1 MGTMIQLSLGNMQID
16 WGKNGGYTDHS
27 ALFQNSDL
35 AEVPSYYAGEE
46 TEDHVNFPD
55 GFKTII
61 EYHLGLS
68 KPLWQVADR
77 LRLLGYTTKYCEAE
91 FKYFEDFY
99 AFSDEDEKQKA
110 SFEQLKNAL
119 ETMDTSMLSLDT
131 SGHDMHN
138 KAFKIELYKK
148 MGLNH
153 YVDNPEMLENIGNED
168 DFISCYSLLQLLS
181 RNNSAKNLPVIW
193 DFADHEHAG
202 WAARKDYVKE
212 PDQSKKFLFVTEGS
226 SDSLILKH
234 GLSLLKPHIADLF
247 DFVDMQEG
255 YPFSGTGNLV
265 NFVKGLISIK
275 VQNNVLIL
283 FDNDAE
289 GVASYNK
296 CKGMNVP
303 NNMKIL
309 KLPDMQEFERFPTI
323 GTTGEHIANINGSGA
338 AIECYLDLK
347 ADGLVRWNNYNHL
360 LKTYQGELIEKDIYK
375 KKFLSQK
382 VLMESYNYTKLICV
396 INMMIDHCSKMMEAS
411 LINGVK
417 HPEEKY

>member
-1 MGTMIQLSLGNMQID
+1 MQID

-27 ALFQNSDL
+27 VLFQNSDL

-46 TEDHVNFPD
+46 TKDDVNFPD
-55 GFKTII
+55 GFKTIV
-61 EYHLGLS
+61 EYQPGLS

-77 LRLLGYTTKYCEAE
+77 LRLLGYTIKYCEAE
-91 FKYFEDFY
+91 FKYFEDFH
-99 AFSDEDEKQKA
+99 AFSDEDEKQIA
-110 SFEQLKNAL
+110 SFEQLRNAL

-131 SGHDMHN
+131 SEHDMYN

-153 YVDNPEMLENIGNED
+153 YVDNPEMLENVGNED
-168 DFISCYSLLQLLS
+168 DFISSYSLLQLLS
-181 RNNSAKNLPVIW
+181 GNDFAKNLPVIW
-193 DFADHEHAG
+193 DFADHESAG
-202 WAARKDYVKE
+202 WGKRENYVKQ
-212 PDQSKKFLFVTEGS
+212 PDQSDRFLLVTEGS

-275 VQNNVLIL
+275 VQNNVLVL

-296 CKGMNVP
+296 CKAMNVP
-303 NNMKIL
+303 HNMKIL
-309 KLPDMQEFERFPTI
+309 KLPDMPDFERFRTI
-323 GTTGEHIANINGSGA
+323 GPTGEHIANINGCGA

-347 ADGLVRWNNYNHL
+347 ADSIVRWNNYNHV
-360 LKTYQGELIEKDIYK
+360 LKTYHGELIEKDKYK
-375 KKFLSQK
+375 KEFLSQRTLLDNYDYSK
-382 VLMESYNYTKLICV
+382 LLGVIDMMVYN
-396 INMMIDHCSKMMEAS
+396 CSQLKEFF
-411 LINGVK
+411 LINSIK
-417 HPEEKY
+417 HREEKY

>member
-1 MGTMIQLSLGNMQID
+1 MGTMIHLSLGNMQID
-16 WGKNGGYTDHS
+16 WGKNGGYIDHS
-27 ALFQNSDL
+27 VLFQNFDL

-46 TEDHVNFPD
+46 TKDDVNFPN

-61 EYHLGLS
+61 EYQLGLS

-99 AFSDEDEKQKA
+99 ASSYKDEIQKA
-110 SFEQLKNAL
+110 SFEQLRNGL

-131 SGHDMHN
+131 GMHDVHN

-148 MGLNH
+148 MGLNR
-153 YVDNPEMLENIGNED
+153 YADYPEMLENIGNED
-168 DFISCYSLLQLLS
+168 DFISCYSLLLLLS
-181 RNNSAKNLPVIW
+181 GNGFAKNLPVIW

-212 PDQSKKFLFVTEGS
+212 PDQSNKFLFVTEGS

-275 VQNNVLIL
+275 VQNNVLVL

-296 CKGMNVP
+296 CKAMNVP
-303 NNMKIL
+303 HNMKIL
-309 KLPDMQEFERFPTI
+309 KLPDMQEFERFRTI
-323 GTTGEHIANINGSGA
+323 GTTGEHIANINGCAA
-338 AIECYLDLK
+338 AIECYLDLEV
-347 ADGLVRWNNYNHL
+347 DSIVRWNNYNHA
-360 LKTYQGELIEKDIYK
+360 LKTYHGELIEKDKYK
-375 KKFLSQK
+375 REFLNQR
-382 VLMESYNYTKLICV
+382 VLMENYNYSKLLGV
-396 INMMIDHCSKMMEAS
+396 IDMMIDHCSKMKEAF
-411 LINGVK
+411 LINGIIHSEGK
-417 HPEEKY
+417 H